1 VLLDPARSADPPI
14 SSCISV
20 VNNVRIS
27 SEDFLVAVG
36 FASLTAAIFAFAK
49 ILLSSFELS

>member
-1 VLLDPARSADPPI
+1 MLLDPARSADPPI
-14 SSCISV
+14 SSGISV

-36 FASLTAAIFAFAK
+36 FASLTAAIFAFVK